1 MPDLT
6 IQAHIT
12 SLTEALNRYAFE
24 YYTLDA
30 PTIPDAEY
38 DRLFRELEQL
48 EYKYP
53 DLKRPDSPTA
63 RIGSSPLTTFK
74 TVKHTVPMLSLN
86 NIFSDITQND
96 FVKRHAELIAFCE
109 RMCKMLSCH
118 SIEYCAEPK
127 FDGLAVSLI
136 YEAGLLIQALT
147 RGDGNQG
154 EDITDNIKT
163 IRSIPLTLQGKQIP
177 TLLEVR
183 GEVLMLKKDFMF
195 LNQQAMVS
203 HEKIFTNPRNA
214 AAGSLRTLDSRI
226 TAKRRLSFFAYAIVR
241 LEHINWPSSH
251 SHELNLLR
259 QLGLPTIDPSFYCT
273 AFDASALVN
282 YFENMLS
289 KRDSLPFH
297 IDGVVYKVNLFAQQQ
312 QLGFVS
318 RAPRFAVAHKF
329 PAEEAITQI
338 EAITVQVGRT
348 GAITPVAR
356 LKPVSVGGATVTN
369 ATLHNEDEIKRKD
382 IRIGDTVIVR
392 RAGDVVPEVVSVILE
407 KRPLDKDGLAKAM
420 PYLLPQNCPVCASR
434 IVRSD
439 EEVIVRCSG
448 GLYCSAQRK
457 EAIWHFASRQ
467 AMDIGGL
474 GRKIISQLV
483 DEGYVKALADLYH
496 LNVEQ
501 LANLDRMGE
510 KSARNLMNAIEKSKL
525 TTPERFLYALGIRH
539 VGISTAY
546 DLMHHLGDFSFLMNE
561 SLTLSDAILTAPNV
575 SETFKNRLLTVPNI
589 GDVVAQS
596 IADFFAEPHNRL
608 AIEALIEAGI
618 TWRNVSVTQTTT
630 LLAQKIFVLTGTLPT
645 LSRDEAAARIK
656 KAGGII
662 RGSVSTKTDYVVAGE
677 ASGSKLTEA
686 ERLGIRIID
695 EAILLRLLQSS

>member
-1 MPDLT
+1 MPDRT

-12 SLTEALNRYAFE
+12 SLTEVLNRYAFE

-48 EYKYP
+48 EYTYP

-63 RIGSSPLTTFK
+63 RIGSPPLIAFK
-74 TVKHTVPMLSLN
+74 TAKHTVPMLSLN

-109 RMCKMLSCH
+109 RMRKALSCH
-118 SIEYCAEPK
+118 TIEYCAEPK

-136 YEAGLLIQALT
+136 YEAGVLTQALT

-154 EDITDNIKT
+154 EEITDNIKT

-183 GEVLMLKKDFMF
+183 GEVLMLKKDFML
-195 LNQQAMVS
+195 LNQQAMAS

-226 TAKRRLSFFAYAIVR
+226 TAKRRLSFFAYAIAR

-251 SHELNLLR
+251 SDELNFLR
-259 QLGLPTIDPSFYCT
+259 QLGLPTIDPSSYCT
-273 AFDASALVN
+273 AFDTSALVN
-282 YFENMLS
+282 YFESMLA

-297 IDGVVYKVNLFAQQQ
+297 IDGVVYKINLFTQQQ

-382 IRIGDTVIVR
+382 IRVGDTVVVR

-407 KRPLDKDGLAKAM
+407 KRPLNTDGSAKTL
-420 PYLLPQNCPVCASR
+420 PYLLPNTCPVCVSR

-439 EEVIVRCSG
+439 EEVIARCCG

-467 AMDIGGL
+467 AMDIDGL
-474 GRKIISQLV
+474 GRKIINRLV
-483 DEGYVKALADLYH
+483 DEGYVKGLADLYH

-510 KSARNLMNAIEKSKL
+510 KSAQNLMNAIEKSKH

-546 DLMHHLGDFSFLMNE
+546 DLIYYLGDFSLY
-561 SLTLSDAILTAPNV
+561 TILTASKA
-575 SETFKNRLLTVPNI
+575 SEAFKNHLLAVPNI

-596 IADFFAEPHNRL
+596 IVDFFAEPHNRSV
-608 AIEALIEAGI
+608 IEALIEAGI
-618 TWRNVSVTQTTT
+618 TWSNSNLTQTKT
-630 LLAQKIFVLTGTLPT
+630 LLAQKSFVLTGTLPT

-656 KAGGII
+656 KAGGIV

-677 ASGSKLTEA
+677 ASGSKLTDA

-695 EAILLRLLQSS
+695 EAMLLRFLQSS